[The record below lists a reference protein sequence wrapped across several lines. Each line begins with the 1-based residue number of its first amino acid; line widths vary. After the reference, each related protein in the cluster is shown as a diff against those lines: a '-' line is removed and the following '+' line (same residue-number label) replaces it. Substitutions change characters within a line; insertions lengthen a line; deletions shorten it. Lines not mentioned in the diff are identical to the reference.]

1 MKKLVIFIVILL
13 ALALLGLSIDYN
25 NVKQGLKPKFAL
37 KTNEYTYSIGNV
49 YEYIGFGYK
58 IIDYSGVSDY
68 KNIDVGTIFSNV
80 KKVEIDSTLSVDL
93 RGKISGQMLSGNML
107 VETTQKGSTAYDK
120 AWVKID
126 KNTIIKKLST
136 GKITSASNITS
147 DYVLEIGFSGKAT
160 NDNPPWATANY
171 IVILDQ

>member
-1 MKKLVIFIVILL
+1 
-13 ALALLGLSIDYN
+13 
-25 NVKQGLKPKFAL
+25 
-37 KTNEYTYSIGNV
+37 
-49 YEYIGFGYK
+49 
-58 IIDYSGVSDY
+58 
-68 KNIDVGTIFSNV
+68 
-80 KKVEIDSTLSVDL
+80 
-93 RGKISGQMLSGNML
+93 ML